1 MVYLLYCWPNSCF
14 VFIIKE
20 KLSERGVEPWK
31 LLSNLPFEGYLLIS
45 WLLIKKVSV
54 LRFLHFGDFN
64 NSLSVQLLGGNNI
77 EGRGDIMVNFLW
89 LLIFYLHILTISHC
103 EIRRF
108 YICINAGPVCINYIT
123 SFFITNLVAKGFGSK
138 MAKN

>member
-64 NSLSVQLLGGNNI
+64 KSLSVQLLGGNNT
-77 EGRGDIMVNFLW
+77 ECRGDILVNFSW
-89 LLIFYLHILTISHC
+89 PWIFYLHISTIFHY
-103 EIRRF
+103 EIRPF
-108 YICINAGPVCINYIT
+108 SICINDVGPVCIDHIT
-123 SFFITNLVAKGFGSK
+123 SFLNQLSC
-138 MAKN
+138 